1 MSPFAP
7 NTVVGTVDHRKIG
20 EGQDQQGN
28 PIVWYTVSI
37 TPINRDNVTPLEVG
51 QTMAYI
57 VNKSDY
63 DSVNANDIVV
73 GEVAPG
79 MNLDIVQVSH
89 SESWL
94 REECVGEE
102 ASDNPNTPNEHYCVM
117 G

>member
-1 MSPFAP
+1 
-7 NTVVGTVDHRKIG
+7 
-20 EGQDQQGN
+20 
-28 PIVWYTVSI
+28 
-37 TPINRDNVTPLEVG
+37 
-51 QTMAYI
+51 MAYI